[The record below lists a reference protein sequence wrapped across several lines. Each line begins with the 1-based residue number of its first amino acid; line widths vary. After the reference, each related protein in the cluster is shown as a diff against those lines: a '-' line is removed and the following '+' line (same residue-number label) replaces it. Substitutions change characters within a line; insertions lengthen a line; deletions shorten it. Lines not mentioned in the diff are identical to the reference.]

1 MRALPELVH
10 GQVGGE
16 LTMKNMT
23 FAFGPIVGERQD
35 GAPVDYPRYG
45 NEVRD
50 QLAETDIMLA
60 VILDNEDEQ
69 QGFDPYNPAD
79 A

>member
-16 LTMKNMT
+16 LTMKNTT
-23 FAFGPIVGERQD
+23 FAFGPVVGERED
-35 GAPVDYPRYG
+35 GAPVDYARYG
-45 NEVRD
+45 TEVRD

>member
-1 MRALPELVH
+1 
-10 GQVGGE
+10 
-16 LTMKNMT
+16 MKNTT
-23 FAFGPIVGERQD
+23 FAYGPVVGDRED
-35 GAPVDYPRYG
+35 GAPVDYARYR

-60 VILDNEDEQ
+60 VILDNDDEQ
-69 QGFDPYNPAD
+69 QGFDPYNSAD

>member
-16 LTMKNMT
+16 LTMKNTT
-23 FAFGPIVGERQD
+23 FAFGPIVGERED

-60 VILDNEDEQ
+60 MVLDNDDEQ
-69 QGFDPYNPAD
+69 QGFDPYNSAD